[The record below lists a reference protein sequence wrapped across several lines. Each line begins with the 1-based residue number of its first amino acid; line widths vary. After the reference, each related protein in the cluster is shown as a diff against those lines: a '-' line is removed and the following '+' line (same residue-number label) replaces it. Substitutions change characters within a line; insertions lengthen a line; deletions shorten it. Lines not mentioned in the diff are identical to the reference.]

1 MRLAVSNEIDNY
13 RYLYYPLMKNDLSFG
28 IRSGRLCRVAGKSFS
43 QGILTMIILSKRNF
57 YLVFIIALFLFVFV
71 AQTTWADTRYVSDR
85 LIISMREGRSPQDTA
100 VAFLVAGTPV
110 EVLEEADNHLF
121 VRIANGQEGWVRTK
135 YIMTQLPK
143 PMVIKELKATVK
155 ELENQIE
162 TMKTQVTSSP
172 DDSADIRN
180 VYELKLKNLET
191 VLEKEKKATAAT
203 RTELKEIK
211 DRNKKLQ
218 ADINRISE
226 QNATLS
232 QQDNGSDALKKEIK
246 RLRQTN
252 QALTEEINQ
261 METAAQPSMLPSAI
275 KWFLTGGGVLLLGLF
290 LGRSVPRKNPYGY

>member
-1 MRLAVSNEIDNY
+1 M
-13 RYLYYPLMKNDLSFG
+13 M
-28 IRSGRLCRVAGKSFS
+28 
-43 QGILTMIILSKRNF
+43 ILSKRLF
-57 YLVFIIALFLFVFV
+57 YLFLIAPLFFFILV
-71 AQTTWADTRYVSDR
+71 AQIAWADTRYVSDR

-100 VAFLVAGTPV
+100 VAFIVAGTPV
-110 EVLEEADNHLF
+110 EVLEEADDHLF

-135 YIMTQLPK
+135 YIMTELPK
-143 PMVIKELKATVK
+143 PMVIKELKANVK

-162 TMKTQVTSSP
+162 TMQTQTSSSP

-180 VYELKLKNLET
+180 VYELKLNNLEA
-191 VLEKEKKATAAT
+191 VLEKEKNASAAT
-203 RTELKEIK
+203 RAELKDVK

-218 ADINRISE
+218 ADVNRISE

-232 QQDNGSDALKKEIK
+232 QQDNGSDVLQKEIK
-246 RLRQTN
+246 SLRQAN

>member
-1 MRLAVSNEIDNY
+1 M
-13 RYLYYPLMKNDLSFG
+13 M
-28 IRSGRLCRVAGKSFS
+28 
-43 QGILTMIILSKRNF
+43 ILSKRNF
-57 YLVFIIALFLFVFV
+57 YLFFLVPLFLFMIVV
-71 AQTTWADTRYVSDR
+71 QTAWAETRYVSDR

-100 VAFLVAGTPV
+100 VAFIVAGTPV

-143 PMVIKELKATVK
+143 PMVIKKLKANVK
-155 ELENQIE
+155 ELETQIE
-162 TMKTQVTSSP
+162 SMKTQASSSP

-191 VLEKEKKATAAT
+191 VLEKEQKASAAT
-203 RTELKEIK
+203 RTELKDIK
-211 DRNKKLQ
+211 ERNKKLQ
-218 ADINRISE
+218 ADVNRISE

-232 QQDNGSDALKKEIK
+232 QQDTGADALKKEIEN
-246 RLRQTN
+246 LRQTN
-252 QALTEEINQ
+252 QALTQEINQ
-261 METAAQPSMLPSAI
+261 KETAAQPSMLPSAI

>member
-1 MRLAVSNEIDNY
+1 M
-13 RYLYYPLMKNDLSFG
+13 
-28 IRSGRLCRVAGKSFS
+28 
-43 QGILTMIILSKRNF
+43 ILSKRNF
-57 YLVFIIALFLFVFV
+57 YLFFLVPLFLFMIVV
-71 AQTTWADTRYVSDR
+71 QTAWAETRYVSDR

-143 PMVIKELKATVK
+143 PMVIKELKANVK
-155 ELENQIE
+155 ELETQIE
-162 TMKTQVTSSP
+162 SMQTQASSSP

-191 VLEKEKKATAAT
+191 VLEKEQEASAAT

-218 ADINRISE
+218 ADVNRISK

-232 QQDNGSDALKKEIK
+232 QQDTGADALKKEIK

-252 QALTEEINQ
+252 QALTQEINQ
-261 METAAQPSMLPSAI
+261 KETAAQPSMLPSAI